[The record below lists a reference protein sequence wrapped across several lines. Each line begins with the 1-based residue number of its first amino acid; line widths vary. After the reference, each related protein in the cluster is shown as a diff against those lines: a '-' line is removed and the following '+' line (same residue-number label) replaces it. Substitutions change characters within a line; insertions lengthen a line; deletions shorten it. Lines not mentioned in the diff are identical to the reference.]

1 MKQLLLAA
9 AALAACLIP
18 ASAQTLQQAE
28 TLWKQGKFF
37 EANDAFRTLVA
48 KNPDSAEDRIRW
60 GRLYL
65 DYGQA
70 DIAKGLFEEALKL
83 KPDDAPAILG
93 LALCAAADYSGD
105 APTLARKALEADPK
119 LVEAQESLAIFAMED
134 NNIKGAAD
142 EAHKALA
149 MDPNAVQ
156 ARAIL
161 AVIDW
166 LADKK
171 DTQWDP
177 HDARGYELAGHLF
190 MLNRRYD
197 DCIEFYRKALALDP
211 NRFPARSELGINL
224 MRIGK
229 PVEAYKELEF
239 CHNNG
244 FKNQPTNNSLL
255 LLDTLKKFTVY
266 EREHYVLLFDKKEA
280 GVLVPYFEAEMKRTI
295 ADYEAKYHY
304 HVQQPIRVE
313 VYPNHDDFA
322 VRTIGLPGFG
332 ALGVTFDTTIAMDSP
347 SGRTPGSFHWAS
359 TLRHEMSHVYT
370 LSMTDSHI
378 PRWFTEGIAVHEET
392 ASSPEWGDRL
402 GPDEINAIKE
412 GKLLPIDQLDRG
424 FLHPKYPQQVIV
436 SYFQGGKT
444 VDYITEKW
452 GWDTV
457 LAMINDFK
465 TMTDTGAV
473 VRKELKIEPAEFD
486 KQFLAYIDSQTKN
499 VVANLGKWKEGVKH
513 LAELAKAKDDAGV
526 VRDGPA
532 IRDLYPDYVEEGSVY
547 EFIAHAYLN
556 LGNKPKVIEELE
568 RYVKQGGRNPE
579 SIKTLAKELDAAGQK
594 KEAADVLDRLNY
606 IYPNDEELHKRLGE
620 LWLAEKKPQGAI
632 REFTAELAGKTI
644 DAAQAH
650 YDLASA
656 YQLAHQNDKAKD
668 EAFAALEIAPGFK
681 PAQKLL
687 LQLSGDEGAAP
698 VIKK

>member
-1 MKQLLLAA
+1 MKQYLLVAA
-9 AALAACLIP
+9 AALAASCS

-28 TLWKQGKFF
+28 TLWKQGRFF
-37 EANDAFRTLVA
+37 EANNVFRELVA

-60 GRLYL
+60 GRLYI
-65 DYGQA
+65 DYGQPS
-70 DIAKGLFEEALKL
+70 DAKGLFEEALKI
-83 KPDDAPAILG
+83 KPRDPAALVG
-93 LALCAAADYSGD
+93 LALCANAEYSGE
-105 APTLARKALEADPK
+105 AATIARQALDADPNF
-119 LVEAQESLAIFAMED
+119 VEAQEILAIFAMED
-134 NNIKGAAD
+134 NNTKAAEE
-142 EAHKALA
+142 EAHKALTL
-149 MDPNAVQ
+149 DPKAVQ
-156 ARAIL
+156 ARAVL

-197 DCIEFYRKALALDP
+197 ECIEFYRKALALDP
-211 NRFPARSELGINL
+211 NRFPARSEMGINL

-229 PVEAYKELEF
+229 QEEAYKELSF
-239 CHNNG
+239 CHDNG
-244 FKNQPTNNSLL
+244 FKNASTNNSLL
-255 LLDTLKKFTVY
+255 LLETLRKFETF
-266 EREHYVLLFDKKEA
+266 ERPGFELLMDKKEA
-280 GVLVPYFEAEMKRTI
+280 GILEPYFESEMKRTM
-295 ADYEAKYHY
+295 ADYEAKYRY
-304 HVQQPIRVE
+304 KVPGNIRIE
-313 VYPNHDDFA
+313 VYPNHEDFA
-322 VRTIGLPGFG
+322 VRTVGMPGFG
-332 ALGVTFDTTIAMDSP
+332 ALGVTFDTTVAMDSP

-370 LSMTDSHI
+370 LSMTNSHI

-402 GPDEINAIKE
+402 GPDEINAIKS

-444 VDYITEKW
+444 VDFITEKW

-465 TMTDTGAV
+465 TMTDTAAV
-473 VRKELKIEPAEFD
+473 VRKELKVEPAEFD
-486 KQFLAYIDSQTKN
+486 KQFLDYVDRQTHTA
-499 VVANLGKWKEGVKH
+499 VANLDKWKEGMKH
-513 LAELAKAKDDAGV
+513 VMELAKAKDNAGV
-526 VRDGPA
+526 IREALPL
-532 IRDLYPDYVEEGSVY
+532 RDLYPDYVEEGSAY
-547 EFIAHAYLN
+547 ELLAHAYFDQGDKTN
-556 LGNKPKVIEELE
+556 GIDELE

-579 SIKTLAKELDAAGQK
+579 SIKLLAKELDAAGQK
-594 KEAADVLDRLNY
+594 KEAADILDRLNY
-606 IYPNDEELHKRLGE
+606 IYPLDDDLHKRLGE
-620 LWLAEKKPQGAI
+620 LSIAQNRPQVAI
-632 REFTAELAGKTI
+632 REFKVELAGKVI

-650 YDLASA
+650 YDLAQA
-656 YQLAHQNDKAKD
+656 YNEAKQPDKAKD
-668 EAFAALEIAPGFK
+668 ECFAALEVAPNFK

-687 LQLSGDEGAAP
+687 LQLSGDESAAP